1 MILVIKSW
9 DYGLW
14 SWDDA
19 LWYVVMNSCEIC
31 CDDAERGQGL
41 PANSA
46 AALPK
51 MSGNKDANWL
61 KFHSLLDIHGH
72 REIRPAFQPER
83 HLGACSRDLN

>member
-1 MILVIKSW
+1 MVCGHGMMLC
-9 DYGLW
+9 GMLW
-14 SWDDA
+14 WTVVKF
-19 LWYVVMNSCEIC
+19 VVMMQKGGRASLQI
-31 CDDAERGQGL
+31 QL
-41 PANSA
+41 P
-46 AALPK
+46 ALPK